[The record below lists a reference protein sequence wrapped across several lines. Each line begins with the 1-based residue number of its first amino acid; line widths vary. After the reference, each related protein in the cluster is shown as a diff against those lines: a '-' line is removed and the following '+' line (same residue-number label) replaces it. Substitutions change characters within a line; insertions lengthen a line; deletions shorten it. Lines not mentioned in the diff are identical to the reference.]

1 MIDVLVDA
9 CIFCLPGSSY
19 NNNDNK
25 NYCYFNTQDN
35 NMSSEHLLE
44 DTGICPSFLARHTT
58 DTTLVP
64 PSQNSEHLMKVTGIC
79 PDFLAQHTTDVGLLN
94 NSPQAKVKSNGPF
107 VASGCKGNSAS
118 LQKTHPCGS
127 GNRNHMHE
135 EASKMKGRGKKEMKE
150 RKKKQMRQE
159 AREKEKERNNREQRE
174 RCIQGERTPIQ
185 ESSAC
190 QCHYISRMENSMSNC
205 SEQDMHR

>member
-1 MIDVLVDA
+1 M
-9 CIFCLPGSSY
+9 G
-19 NNNDNK
+19 
-25 NYCYFNTQDN
+25 
-35 NMSSEHLLE
+35 SEHLLE
-44 DTGICPSFLARHTT
+44 DTGICPRFLARHTT
-58 DTTLVP
+58 DMTLVP
-64 PSQNSEHLMKVTGIC
+64 PPQNNEHLMKGTGIH
-79 PDFLAQHTTDVGLLN
+79 PEFLARHTTETRALN
-94 NSPQAKVKSNGPF
+94 YPQAKVKSNGPF

-118 LQKTHPCGS
+118 LMQKTHPCGS

-159 AREKEKERNNREQRE
+159 AREKEKERNSREQRE

-190 QCHYISRMENSMSNC
+190 QCHYIPGMENSMFNC
-205 SEQDMHR
+205 SERGMHR